1 MTIII
6 DNSFIQINYCA
17 EHICY
22 AKVLDKRLTKNK
34 KMFKKIVSNLPFSP
48 ALIGQLSFYVKRL
61 RKEEFTRKLGVIF
74 VVLALIVQSIAV
86 FQAPESANAS
96 NQSDMVNGG
105 LGDSLSNFLKP
116 YDANTKHIKDVMNYA
131 GITRAEIAAAKL
143 TTFKV
148 GEKLSWGFVSKFSYK
163 QGERQ
168 HNITNGDGKKV
179 TTIYSRPLALWN
191 GDDVSVK
198 GWVGH
203 SEKMGWFA
211 VMQACGNLV
220 TNTVPTI
227 KKETPVPVPKPTP
240 KPTPQPTPTPEPR
253 CALNNS
259 LLATDSNC
267 TACPGNDTIWLY
279 DSACAPNI
287 VRSKIATNTSQGF
300 VDASS
305 VVAKAGDRIS
315 YTINIENTGLES
327 TTTKLEDN
335 LADVLE
341 YSTLIDN
348 GGGTLNS
355 STGVLSWVDISLS
368 PSSKQTRTFIVKLP
382 DVVPAT
388 AKGSSEGTSYDC
400 IMTNTFGNSTNIKV
414 QCPTIKV
421 VEQVV
426 EKLPVTGPAENM
438 LFIGVVLAV
447 ATYFYART
455 RQIKKEI
462 NIIKQDAVAGIV

>member
-1 MTIII
+1 
-6 DNSFIQINYCA
+6 
-17 EHICY
+17 
-22 AKVLDKRLTKNK
+22 
-34 KMFKKIVSNLPFSP
+34 MFKKIVSNLPFSP
-48 ALIGQLSFYVKRL
+48 ALIGQLSFYAKRL
-61 RKEEFTRKLGVIF
+61 RKEEFTRRLGVIF
-74 VVLALIVQSIAV
+74 VVLALVVQSIAV

-96 NQSDMVNGG
+96 NASDMVNGG

-116 YDANTKHIKDVMNYA
+116 YDDNTKHIKDVMNYA
-131 GITRAEIAAAKL
+131 GITRSEIAAAKL

-168 HNITNGDGKKV
+168 HNITNDDGKKV

-191 GDDVSVK
+191 GADVSVK

-227 KKETPVPVPKPTP
+227 KKDVPTPTPVPVPVPKPTP
-240 KPTPQPTPTPEPR
+240 TPTPAPAPTPTPTPAPR

-267 TACPGNDTIWLY
+267 AACPGNDTIWLY

-287 VRSKIATNTSQGF
+287 VRSKTATNTSQGF

-305 VVAKAGDRIS
+305 VTAEAGDRIS
-315 YTINIENTGLES
+315 YTISIENTGLES
-327 TTTKLEDN
+327 TTVKLDDN

-341 YSTLIDN
+341 YSTLTDN

-355 STGVLSWVDISLS
+355 STGVLSWADITLS
-368 PSSKQTRTFIVKLP
+368 PNSKQTRTFIVKLP
-382 DVVPAT
+382 DVIPTT

-400 IMTNTFGNSTNIKV
+400 IITNTFGNSISVKV

-462 NIIKQDAVAGIV
+462 HLIKQDAVAGIV